1 MNILNPYRFG
11 AGGITSPDEIAGLQL
26 WLDADDDTTIFNAT
40 TGGSLP
46 ANGGD
51 VQRWED
57 KSTNANHFTQAS
69 LSFTPKY
76 STSVTQANG
85 RAGIQFFGTS
95 GVSRKYMGSGS
106 NFVLNQ
112 DSKKTIFT
120 VCRPTGGSNTDIK
133 NGASVWSLF
142 ASSVSGAAGHV
153 TTEPAYRLNNVTW
166 IGDDPA
172 ELTTNA
178 SVITIDQDTG
188 SPSQLHSVV
197 TIWRNGNLVTRQ
209 AGVNGSIVNSP
220 TPSIVGQ
227 IGTTSDPT
235 FPFTGDIYELLV
247 YDTQLSASDRAD
259 VEAYLTQKWGIP
271 ATTPPT
277 KTFGLA
283 SRLYDGIDD
292 EITIPDNSGVLGF
305 TNAPTTTTDKP
316 FTISAWVKMSNSIK
330 FRIMS
335 KYYPNITT
343 SADYIFT
350 VTATDQLTI
359 ILKDKTNGGQLR
371 IDTTATMNQY
381 QNTWT
386 HMAATYDGSSNGTGL
401 KLYVDGN
408 LQTVGN
414 ASSGTYT
421 CMRGQEPNVHVGAL
435 NQFSTSYSDGKIAD
449 LRVYSTDL
457 SSTDITDLKN
467 GVDVT
472 ANLVGQWLG
481 NNNSLD
487 DYVAG
492 STNHAYIS
500 GPVGSSPSWNADGPF
515 D

>member
-1 MNILNPYRFG
+1 MNLINPYRFG
-11 AGGITSPDEIAGLQL
+11 AAGGITSPDEITGLQL
-26 WLDADDDTTIFNAT
+26 WLDADDDTTIFNDDT
-40 TGGSLP
+40 VGSTP
-46 ANGGD
+46 VNGGD
-51 VQRWED
+51 VKRWED

-69 LSFTPKY
+69 ATFTPKY
-76 STSVTQANG
+76 ATSVAQANG
-85 RAGIQFFGTS
+85 RAGVQFVGTTL
-95 GVSRKYMGSGS
+95 VSRNYMASGN
-106 NFVLNQ
+106 NFALNQ

-120 VCRPTGGSNTDIK
+120 VCRPTGTSNTDIK
-133 NGASVWSLF
+133 EGSSVWSLH
-142 ASSVSGAAGHV
+142 ASSITGAASHI
-153 TTEPAYRLNNVTW
+153 TTEPANRMNNVTW

-188 SPSQLHSVV
+188 SPSQIHDVI

-209 AGVNGSIVNSP
+209 AGANGTIVNDP
-220 TPSIVGQ
+220 TYSVIGQ
-227 IGTTSDPT
+227 LGETSDPT
-235 FPFTGDIYELLV
+235 FPFTGDIYEILV

-283 SRLYDGIDD
+283 SRFFDGIDD
-292 EITIPDNSGVLGF
+292 ELTITDNSGALKF

-316 FTISAWVKMSNSIK
+316 FTISAWVKMANSIK
-330 FRIMS
+330 FRILN
-335 KYYPNITT
+335 KFYPNVTT
-343 SADYIFT
+343 SPDYIFT
-350 VTATDQLTI
+350 VTASDQLTI
-359 ILKDKTNGGQLR
+359 ILKDKTDGGQLR
-371 IDTTATMNQY
+371 IDTTATMSQY

-386 HMAATYDGSSNGTGL
+386 HMVATYDGSSNGTGL
-401 KLYVDGN
+401 KLYIDGN
-408 LQTVGN
+408 LQGDTDS
-414 ASSGTYT
+414 SSGTYT
-421 CMRGQEPNVHVGAL
+421 CMRGEENDLYIGAL

-449 LRVYSTDL
+449 LRVYDTDL

-472 ANLVGQWLG
+472 TNLVGQWLG
-481 NNNSLD
+481 NSNSLD

-492 STNHAYIS
+492 STND
-500 GPVGSSPSWNADGPF
+500 GVNNGSSWNADGPF